1 MVVHHRALEGF
12 MTQIQI
18 PVNEHN
24 QMMLDKNES
33 QLIIVPVI
41 YILRKDCNINIESL
55 KKRKLS
61 ETVNIASL
69 LKLKVGAQ
77 IMIIRN

>member
-24 QMMLDKNES
+24 QMMLDKIES

-41 YILRKDCNINIESL
+41 YILPKDCNINIESL

-61 ETVNIASL
+61 ETVIL
-69 LKLKVGAQ
+69 QVC
-77 IMIIRN
+77 

>member
-12 MTQIQI
+12 MTHIQK

-24 QMMLDKNES
+24 QMMLDKIES

-41 YILRKDCNINIESL
+41 YILPKDCNINIESL

-61 ETVNIASL
+61 ETVIL
-69 LKLKVGAQ
+69 QVC
-77 IMIIRN
+77 

>member
-77 IMIIRN
+77 IMLIRN